1 VPSFSELEIPAS
13 LVEAEEADEFIRFW
27 IADGEDHVALRVGA
41 MGDNEVSQW
50 GMILADIS
58 VHIIRALRLDGS
70 SKSAEEARAEIERAY
85 LDRLK
90 DKGASYSGSILGA
103 KQ

>member
-1 VPSFSELEIPAS
+1 MQSLSELELPAS
-13 LVEAEEADEFIRFW
+13 ISEATEADEFIRFW

-41 MGDNEVSQW
+41 MGEHEVSQW

-58 VHIIRALRLDGS
+58 VHIIHALRLDGS
-70 SKSAEEARAEIERAY
+70 PKSEEAARAEMERAY
-85 LDRLK
+85 LERLK
-90 DKGASYSGSILGA
+90 DKGASYSGSILGV